1 MQISYNKIS
10 FSRYI
15 ELVFAIA
22 AKNVKLRYKNS
33 LLGFLWTLLNP
44 LIFLLIFTFIFR
56 QAFPDIENYELYALT
71 GLIFWSFF
79 ASGTVQIIN
88 SLIESAIIIKSIYVP
103 SIIFPTSALIAS
115 LINLL
120 LSLIPFTFL
129 MLLLGFDPGIE
140 ALLVF
145 PMILLFAF
153 FTFGFS
159 LVVCALNVYFRDIG
173 IFWNTLL
180 PAVFYFTPIAYSFR
194 LVPESMQWVVKLN
207 PLFHFIE
214 LFRSVLYY
222 NQLPDASLT
231 LICCALSGGFLVL
244 GLIIF
249 RSLKK
254 WFISNF

>member
-1 MQISYNKIS
+1 ISYNKIS

-103 SIIFPTSALIAS
+103 SIIFPTSALIAA

-120 LSLIPFTFL
+120 LSLIPFTAL
-129 MLLLGFDPGIE
+129 MMFLGFDPGIE
-140 ALLVF
+140 ALLIF
-145 PMILLFAF
+145 PMIILFTL

-159 LVVCALNVYFRDIG
+159 LIFCALNVYFRDIG

-180 PAVFYFTPIAYSFR
+180 PAVFYFTPIAYSYR
-194 LVPESMQWVVKLN
+194 LIPDNLRWLVKLN

-222 NQLPDASLT
+222 NQLPGLKLT
-231 LICCALSGGFLVL
+231 IICCILALGFFII
-244 GLIIF
+244 GLLIF
-249 RSLKK
+249 RTLKR